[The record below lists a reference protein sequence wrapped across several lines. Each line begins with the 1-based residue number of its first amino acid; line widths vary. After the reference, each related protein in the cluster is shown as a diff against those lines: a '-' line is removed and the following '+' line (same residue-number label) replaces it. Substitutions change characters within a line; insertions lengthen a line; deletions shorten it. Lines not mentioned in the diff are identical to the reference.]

1 MDRRRHLTWLTRAL
15 VPVLLT
21 ALVILSATVARASE
35 PARPADTVNIEVGDS
50 FFQPQVATVT
60 VGDTVV
66 WTVTATRFP
75 HDVTAKND
83 AFVSPRL
90 LRTGATFSWTATAP
104 GTYDYVC
111 TIHERM
117 GHVGTLIV
125 QGASGTGGA
134 PAVPRTGSGGMAS
147 GQAPSLLL
155 ALLSVGLGAAA
166 GLVGGRRRRTS

>member
-1 MDRRRHLTWLTRAL
+1 MKTRLLAPLFADRLL
-15 VPVLLT
+15 VAAFSVAAAPVG
-21 ALVILSATVARASE
+21 ADR
-35 PARPADTVNIEVGDS
+35 PAREAATVNIEVGDS
-50 FFQPQVATVT
+50 FFQPQVVIVN

-75 HDVTAKND
+75 HDVTAKD
-83 AFVSPRL
+83 GAFVSPRM

-104 GTYDYVC
+104 GTYEYVC

-125 QGASGTGGA
+125 QGAGGTGGA
-134 PAVPRTGSGGMAS
+134 PAAVPRTGSGGMAG

-155 ALLSVGLGAAA
+155 ALLSIGLGATA
-166 GLVGGRRRRTS
+166 GLVGGWRRRES